1 MIMAHKNIFFLLQST
16 TIQRKLERCSEKI
29 VLMVRA
35 SLEDAAAYLFD
46 YSSRAN
52 RSFGDFKRTAVS
64 QKEKEKGKFELLVS
78 RAVILEGIYWNSQ
91 QECMF
96 SSIVKLHRVDADTIV
111 ILTDPAKPK
120 GERKSRKIFTFRISK
135 LGKTE
140 GFERTAVR
148 LMRISAMETRVE
160 VVTELD
166 FGMPVGRVIAKNEV
180 KRELGGY
187 KAMSRYFLNLLSG
200 DRLHEVNEKDGIA
213 LGALIYEGGRDI
225 VKETIS
231 NCAVL
236 TSLQV
241 EFPWFEAMIKEVLR
255 NKLRPA
261 AQAIDT
267 KAECLSIADARK
279 IGGSLAMSLAVNI
292 TAAAGVDE

>member
-1 MIMAHKNIFFLLQST
+1 MG
-16 TIQRKLERCSEKI
+16 RCSAKI
-29 VLMVRA
+29 VLTVRA

-46 YSSRAN
+46 YRSRAN
-52 RSFGDFKRTAVS
+52 RAFGDFKRTAVS
-64 QKEKEKGKFELLVS
+64 QKEKEKGNFELLIS
-78 RAVILEGIYWNSQ
+78 RSVMLEGTYWNSQ

-96 SSIVKLHRVDADTIV
+96 SSVMKLHRIDVDTIV
-111 ILTDPAKPK
+111 ILTDTARPK
-120 GERKSRKIFTFRISK
+120 GERKSRKIFSFRLST
-135 LGKTE
+135 LGKTD
-140 GFERTAVR
+140 GFERAAVR
-148 LMRISAMETRVE
+148 LVRISAMETRVE

-166 FGMPVGRVIAKNEV
+166 FGMPVGRVIAKNEI

-187 KAMSRYFLNLLSG
+187 KAMTSYFLNLLSG

-236 TSLQV
+236 NSLQG
-241 EFPWFEAMIKEVLR
+241 EFPWFEVMIEEVLR

-267 KAECLSIADARK
+267 KAECLSMAEARK
-279 IGGSLAMSLAVNI
+279 IGGSLAISLATNI

>member
-96 SSIVKLHRVDADTIV
+96 SSVMELHRVDADTIV
-111 ILTDPAKPK
+111 ILADPAKPK
-120 GERKSRKIFTFRISK
+120 GERKSRKIFSFRLSR

-140 GFERTAVR
+140 GFERTAIR
-148 LMRISAMETRVE
+148 LHRISSMETRIDVM
-160 VVTELD
+160 TELD
-166 FGMPVGRVIAKNEV
+166 FDMPVGRATAKNEL

-187 KAMSRYFLNLLSG
+187 EAMSSYFLNQFG
-200 DRLHEVNEKDGIA
+200 VEQIYERDGIT
-213 LGALIYEGGRDI
+213 LGKLIYEGGRDVI
-225 VKETIS
+225 KETIN
-231 NCAVL
+231 NCGAL
-236 TSLQV
+236 NSLQV
-241 EFPWFEAMIKEVLR
+241 KFPWFEAMMEEVLR
-255 NKLRPA
+255 NKL
-261 AQAIDT
+261 QLGISQSET
-267 KAECLSIADARK
+267 KAECLSIAEARK
-279 IGGSLAMSLAVNI
+279 IGKSLATSIAVNI
-292 TAAAGVDE
+292 TAAGGVDE